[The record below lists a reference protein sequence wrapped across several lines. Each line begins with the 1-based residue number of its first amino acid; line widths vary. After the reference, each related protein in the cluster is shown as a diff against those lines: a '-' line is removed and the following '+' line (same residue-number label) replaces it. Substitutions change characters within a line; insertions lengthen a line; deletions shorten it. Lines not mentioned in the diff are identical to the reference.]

1 MPDTTITIAGN
12 LTGEPELRF
21 TPNGAAVA
29 NFSVAVT
36 PRVKDGDGWRDGDTS
51 FFRCTAWRT
60 LAEHVA
66 ELAKG
71 DRVLVYGTLRQ
82 RSWQTDEGERRS
94 AVEVQAEDVGPSLK
108 WATAKPQRISPAQA
122 PSRPVLALAGVR
134 PGWRQPSRP
143 RAPGK

>member
-12 LTGEPELRF
+12 LTGEPELRY

-36 PRVKDGDGWRDGDTS
+36 PPVKDGDGWRDGDTS

-108 WATAKPQRISPAQA
+108 WATAKPQRISRTGDD
-122 PSRPVLALAGVR
+122 PS
-134 PGWRQPSRP
+134 
-143 RAPGK
+143 